1 MNTWSAKPYP
11 KLRRPDMPDQPST
24 LSNEAR
30 ALLAL
35 HLVPGLGSRLTNA
48 LLERFGSARAVLGAP
63 PSQWLE
69 IPYLGQ
75 KVVENMAAARDGKA
89 VAAEI
94 ALLEK
99 HGVHLLIRG
108 EANYPPDLGQLP
120 DPPPVLYMRGTLL
133 EADQKAVA
141 LVGSRRC
148 TAYGRRLTEQ
158 LATGLVRAGTRSS
171 VVWREASME

>member
-1 MNTWSAKPYP
+1 MLCSSA
-11 KLRRPDMPDQPST
+11 S
-24 LSNEAR
+24 
-30 ALLAL
+30 
-35 HLVPGLGSRLTNA
+35 VGSSC
-48 LLERFGSARAVLGAP
+48 FGVP

-133 EADQKAVA
+133 EADRKAVA

-158 LATGLVRAGTRSS
+158 LATGLVRAGYTVISGLC
-171 VVWREASME
+171 EASTELLIGGGIASRRSYHRGACRRLIQNLSPRTCGSIGIASP